1 MLVDSSTT
9 GLSDVQIS
17 RIRSVFGLYPGIR
30 QAILFGSRA
39 MGLHRYGSD
48 IDIAIDSDEITFND
62 LLHLKM
68 LIDDLN
74 LPFNVDLIHIQRI
87 ENTDLLDH
95 IHRVG
100 KTLYTRDNS

>member
-1 MLVDSSTT
+1 MLAESSPT
-9 GLSDVQIS
+9 GLSEVQIL
-17 RIRSVFGLYPGIR
+17 RIRSVFRLYPGIR

-39 MGLHRYGSD
+39 MGSHRYGSD

-62 LLHLKM
+62 LLHLKR

-74 LPFNVDLIHIQRI
+74 LPFKVDLLHIQRLENVDLI
-87 ENTDLLDH
+87 DH

-100 KTLYTRDNS
+100 KVLYTWDNA

>member
-9 GLSDVQIS
+9 GLSEVQIS
-17 RIRSVFGLYPGIR
+17 RIRSVFRLYSGIR
-30 QAILFGSRA
+30 QAVLFGSRA
-39 MGLHRYGSD
+39 MGLYRYGSD

-62 LLHLKM
+62 LLHLKT

-74 LPFNVDLIHIQRI
+74 LPFKVDLIHIQRI
-87 ENTDLLDH
+87 ENTDLIDH

-100 KTLYTRDNS
+100 KTLYTRDST